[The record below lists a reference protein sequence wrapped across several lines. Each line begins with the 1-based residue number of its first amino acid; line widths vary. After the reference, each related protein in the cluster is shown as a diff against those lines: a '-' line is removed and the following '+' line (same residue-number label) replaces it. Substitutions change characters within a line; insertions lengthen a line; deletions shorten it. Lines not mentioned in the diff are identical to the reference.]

1 MGFVQASML
10 AALAAVALPI
20 IAHLIFRRRSRPV
33 DLGTL
38 RFLKVAVRR
47 DTRRRR
53 LKRWA
58 LLAMR
63 VGCVVLLV
71 LMFARPYHAQTIGG
85 GDAGLT
91 VVLIDRSASMDRK
104 RDGERLVDRALRE
117 KIPAAVARIPTRSR
131 VEVAW
136 FDSKVEPVGSSSDGR
151 VSLSDLKA
159 PATLTGGTDFAAAL
173 TWAGSRCE
181 AARGGGPLAV
191 HIITDLQQS
200 GFGGVVSF
208 AFPTDVPV
216 YVWDVG
222 PGPSVAGDNVAVTE
236 VRPAR
241 LMVRADQSTTV
252 QAVVLN
258 AREEPLDRPVRLRLT
273 NQGKVVTASAVA
285 SAPAGA
291 WKADPV
297 EKQRPGEPEVA
308 PRLRWHSTSTTVT
321 FETPALGPG
330 LWQGTVSV
338 EGEDKLALDDARH
351 VAVYAAA
358 KPRVLLLDGAAR
370 DVAALG
376 EAYFLE
382 AALRL
387 APPGET
393 VPDAPF
399 RMIVFPYGPEA
410 RLPDLREV
418 DVLVAAN
425 VAGFP
430 AADAAKVKAFLDRGG
445 SAVVF
450 GGGNLGPAS
459 AASYASAGLSVGE
472 VAGTHAARDVPFR
485 IVDFDKD
492 HPTLAPFAD
501 PQHGDLHRLTF
512 SGCTRVTPADGV
524 KVLARFRDG
533 TPLVMERQEGQ
544 SRVLWCAAS
553 VGREHGEW
561 SRSRLFL
568 PLVHQLVRGAAGLTG
583 AGPVREV
590 PAAGEAPGVRQGG
603 GGWEVRNLEP
613 AESELE
619 ACSPEEFAKRLRV
632 TLATDAGGPVSAA
645 EVEQRDEQE
654 LRPGELWP
662 WLWLVL
668 VVCLL
673 AEGILANR
681 TVA

>member
-10 AALAAVALPI
+10 AAMAAVALPV

-53 LKRWA
+53 LKRWV
-58 LLAMR
+58 LLALR
-63 VGCVVLLV
+63 VSCVVLAV
-71 LMFARPYHAQTIGG
+71 LLFARPYRAEVLGG

-91 VVLIDRSASMDRK
+91 VILIDRSASMERK

-117 KIPAAVARIPTRSR
+117 KIPAIVAGIPTRSR

-136 FDSKVEPVGSSSDGR
+136 FDSRVEPVKTASDGR

-159 PATLTGGTDFAAAL
+159 PETLAAGTDFAAAL

-181 AARGGGPLAV
+181 AARGGGPLGV
-191 HIITDLQQS
+191 HVITDLQRT
-200 GFGGVVSF
+200 GFGSLDTF
-208 AFPTDVPV
+208 AFPKDVPV
-216 YVWDVG
+216 RVWDAG
-222 PGPSVAGDNVAVTE
+222 PAGAANVAVTE
-236 VRPAR
+236 VRPAS
-241 LMVRADQSTTV
+241 LMVRADQPTTV
-252 QAVVLN
+252 QATVLN
-258 AREEPLDRPVRLRLT
+258 SRPEPLNQLPVRLRLE
-273 NQGKVVTASAVA
+273 NKGKAYTLPGVATAAPGGSA
-285 SAPAGA
+285 
-291 WKADPV
+291 
-297 EKQRPGEPEVA
+297 
-308 PRLRWHSTSTTVT
+308 TVS
-321 FETPALGPG
+321 FETPPLAPG

-338 EGEDKLALDDARH
+338 AGDDGLSLDDERH
-351 VAVYAAA
+351 LAIFAAA

-376 EAYFLE
+376 EAFFLE

-393 VPDAPF
+393 APDAPF
-399 RMIVFPYGPEA
+399 RLIVFPYGPDA

-425 VAGFP
+425 VGGFP
-430 AADAAKVKAFLDRGG
+430 GTDAARVKAFLDRGG

-450 GGGNLGPAS
+450 GGGNLTPAS
-459 AASYASAGLSVGE
+459 AASYAAAGLSVGE
-472 VAGTHAARDVPFR
+472 LAGTHTARDLPFR
-485 IVDFDKD
+485 ISDFDGD
-492 HPTLAPFAD
+492 HPVLAPFAD

-512 SGCTRVTPADGV
+512 SGCNRINPAGGV
-524 KVLARFRDG
+524 RVLARFRDG
-533 TPLVMERQEGQ
+533 TPILLERQDGQ
-544 SRVLWCAAS
+544 SRVLWCPAS
-553 VGREHGEW
+553 VGREHGDW

-568 PLVHQLVRGAAGLTG
+568 PLVHQLIRGATGLTG
-583 AGPVREV
+583 AGPVRSL
-590 PAAGEAPGVRQGG
+590 PAAGEAPGVKQTGD
-603 GGWEVRNLEP
+603 GWEVRNLEP
-613 AESELE
+613 SESELE
-619 ACSPEEFAKRLRV
+619 PCTVDEFARRLGV
-632 TLATDAGGPVSAA
+632 KLASDAGTSAEAA
-645 EVEQRDEQE
+645 EEQKEQDGKE
-654 LRPGELWP
+654 LRAGELWP